1 MISVT
6 SKFTIN
12 RAALAQ
18 LDVAAAIALEQT
30 AEALHTDVVQA
41 QVIPRDTGNLQ
52 GEAFFVDKKDAPRGL
67 VRLVHSAPYARRVYF
82 NPDGLKFHRQAWE
95 SVETVT
101 GKNGKLRKRTV
112 KHDGNPNARDHWY
125 EPWLPGGEKE
135 DFCAERFK
143 VLYRRI
149 ARKTG
154 VLK

>member
-1 MISVT
+1 MISVK
-6 SKFTIN
+6 SKIIIN
-12 RAALAQ
+12 KMALRQLDAAAALA
-18 LDVAAAIALEQT
+18 LAQT

-82 NPDGLKFHRQAWE
+82 NPDGLRFHRQAWE
-95 SVETVT
+95 SYETT
-101 GKNGKLRKRTV
+101 LGKNGKERKRKA

-125 EPWLPGGEKE
+125 EPWLPGGEKG
-135 DFCAERFK
+135 DFCAEKFK
-143 VLYRRI
+143 VLYRRA

-154 VLK
+154 VMK